1 MINIHLKITT
11 SLALTLMLSLQ
22 ACGQEQR
29 IASEQ
34 KGKAMKEDQSNKL
47 NKSDSAWKAELTEEQ
62 YRVTREA
69 GTEKAFSGK
78 YYDHK
83 EKGSYNCVC
92 CGQPLFSSEHKFESG
107 TGWPS
112 YYKPIEDGNVENKVD
127 KSMGMHRTEVVCSN
141 CDAHLGHVFEDG
153 PDPTGLRY
161 CINSVALDFEKK
173 E

>member
-1 MINIHLKITT
+1 MKPIRLT
-11 SLALTLMLSLQ
+11 SIPLLAFLIVSLQ
-22 ACGQEQR
+22 ACGQSANVE
-29 IASEQ
+29 SNQ
-34 KGKAMKEDQSNKL
+34 KAKAMNEDQSNKMD
-47 NKSDSAWKAELTEEQ
+47 KSDSSWKAQLTEEQ

-83 EKGSYNCVC
+83 EKGFYNCIC
-92 CGQPLFSSEHKFESG
+92 CGQALFSSEHKFESG

-112 YYKPIEDGNVENKVD
+112 YYKPVNESNVEEKVD
-127 KSMGMHRTEVVCSN
+127 KSMGMQRTEVVCSN

-153 PDPTGLRY
+153 PEPTGLRY